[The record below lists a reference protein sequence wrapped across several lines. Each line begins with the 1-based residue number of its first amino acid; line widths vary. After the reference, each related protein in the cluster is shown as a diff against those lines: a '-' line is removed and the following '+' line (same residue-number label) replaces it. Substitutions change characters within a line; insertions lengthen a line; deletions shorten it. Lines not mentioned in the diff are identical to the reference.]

1 MKTVRLLL
9 SVNDMKS
16 DVKVLIGRIVAPH
29 GVRGDLRMFPDIDR
43 PEVISSLEYLWI
55 GGKKYRL
62 MSCRPHKN
70 IYILHVEGVEDRNQT
85 ELMRGMEVE
94 VPASA
99 LPKRTDGTYYYH
111 ELLGLK
117 VVTEEGEPVGILKEI
132 IETKANNVYSVI
144 SEEGKETLIPAIPPC
159 ILHVDPAGGTMT
171 VKLLEWE

>member
-1 MKTVRLLL
+1 
-9 SVNDMKS
+9 
-16 DVKVLIGRIVAPH
+16 
-29 GVRGDLRMFPDIDR
+29 
-43 PEVISSLEYLWI
+43 
-55 GGKKYRL
+55 

-85 ELMRGMEVE
+85 ELMRGMDVE

-171 VKLLEWE
+171 VRLLEWE